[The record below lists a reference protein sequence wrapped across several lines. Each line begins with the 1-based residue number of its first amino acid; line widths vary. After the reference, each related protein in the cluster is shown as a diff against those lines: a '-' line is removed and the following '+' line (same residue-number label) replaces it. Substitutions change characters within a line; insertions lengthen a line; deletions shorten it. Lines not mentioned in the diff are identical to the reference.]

1 MCQHLPRAVFVVTDS
16 TFRSPGSSIT
26 MDSGEEVSMRA
37 KFYAAGLLTAVAVTG
52 CSAQAA
58 TEPPPPAQASSLPA
72 PPSTTPTTP
81 SSTTPAPPLPPC
93 SVKTGACASLSLR
106 LAWLLKDGAVVHGPV
121 PMEPGDATQPTP
133 AGTFRVAWKDKVHT
147 SSEYGDPM
155 PDSVFFAAGGIAF
168 HAGPLDRPSHGCI
181 HLTDADSAVFF
192 DGLPVGAEVE
202 VTH

>member
-1 MCQHLPRAVFVVTDS
+1 MRV
-16 TFRSPGSSIT
+16 RS
-26 MDSGEEVSMRA
+26 
-37 KFYAAGLLTAVAVTG
+37 YAAGLLTAVAVTG

-58 TEPPPPAQASSLPA
+58 TEPPPVQASSQPA
-72 PPSTTPTTP
+72 APSVTP
-81 SSTTPAPPLPPC
+81 SSTTLPPPPSPPC

-106 LAWLLKDGAVVHGPV
+106 LAWLLKDGAVVYGPV

-155 PDSVFFAAGGIAF
+155 PNSVFFAAGGIAF

-202 VTH
+202 VAP